1 VWAIVSVGARATTDA
16 GQPVTEW
23 LRRHWPRLRL
33 RTLLFGIFVFV
44 AGLPGL
50 SAVFLRVYEN
60 TLVRQTEGELI
71 AQGAAIAAA
80 AGSRFDAVPKPLGG
94 EAATYST
101 ASSIASRSVVPNNG
115 YYRPEPPRIDL
126 NQAVIFGP
134 RPGPIAA
141 AVTASA
147 ADLAMASRVEPII
160 AQTGRTTLAAII
172 LVDGRGTILT
182 GVWKGLSYANVA
194 EVRRALTGKAATRLR
209 YFGGYQ
215 ARYSFEWLSRAASVR
230 VHHVRPIIVNGKV
243 VGAVILSRSSRA
255 LFRGMYE
262 DRGKILLGFLL
273 ILATLILLTI
283 LLHRTIAKPI
293 EALSAATRGVSA
305 GQGMIPEAPATAAL
319 EIRALYQDFRDMTQ
333 VIARRSRYLRDFAA
347 AVSHEFKTPLAGI
360 RGGIELI
367 EDHHGSM
374 SAKERRQFLGNISAD
389 ADRLSAL
396 VGRLMDLARADMARP
411 EADAATDVGLVLSR
425 VADAMRCS
433 GFTVTINQQPS
444 LPKIAVPQPTLE
456 TVLMG
461 LFDNSRQAGASA
473 VAVSAAVA
481 DDQVL
486 LSVRDNG
493 PGISGA
499 DRERLFEP
507 FFTTRRAEGGTG
519 LGLPI
524 ARSLIEACNG
534 VIDLLNTESGAAF
547 ELRLPI
553 AAYGL

>member
-1 VWAIVSVGARATTDA
+1 MR
-16 GQPVTEW
+16 QW

-44 AGLPGL
+44 AGLPGV

-80 AGSRFDAVPKPLGG
+80 AGGRFEVVPKPFG
-94 EAATYST
+94 EEARKSYT
-101 ASSIASRSVVPNNG
+101 SSISKRAVGADTG

-126 NQAVIFGP
+126 NQATIFSP
-134 RPGPIAA
+134 RPDPIAA
-141 AVTASA
+141 KKQASA
-147 ADLAMASRVEPII
+147 ADVEMAARMEPII
-160 AQTGRTTLAAII
+160 AQTGRTTLASII
-172 LVDGRGTILT
+172 LVDQMGTILT
-182 GVWKGLSYANVA
+182 GVWKGLSYANVP
-194 EVRRALTGKAATRLR
+194 EVQSALAGKAATRLR

-230 VHHVRPIIVNGKV
+230 VHHVRPIFVDGKV

-273 ILATLILLTI
+273 ILATLVLLTL

-305 GQGMIPEAPATAAL
+305 GQGMIPEPPATAAV
-319 EIRALYQDFRDMTQ
+319 EIRALYLDFRDMAQ

-367 EDHHGSM
+367 EEHHGSM
-374 SAKERRQFLGNISAD
+374 SAKERKQFLGNISAD

-411 EADAATDVGLVLSR
+411 EADAATDLGLVLSR
-425 VADAMRCS
+425 VTDAMR
-433 GFTVTINQQPS
+433 GGTFAVEVVQKDT
-444 LPKIAVPQPTLE
+444 LPKVAVAQPTLE
-456 TVLMG
+456 TVLIG
-461 LFDNSRQAGASA
+461 LLENSRQSGAKTVQLNAQMSEGQ
-473 VAVSAAVA
+473 VRLTVT
-481 DDQVL
+481 DD
-486 LSVRDNG
+486 G

-524 ARSLIEACNG
+524 ARSLLEASNG
-534 VIDLLNTESGAAF
+534 SIDLLTCENGASF
-547 ELRLPI
+547 GINLPL
-553 AAYGL
+553 AG